1 MSIRASLLA
10 AATCTAL
17 IASGSAFAQQAAPAA
32 AGDKKG
38 ENITKDAKPEASGGV
53 QQLMLADEL
62 AAYGRANKDPL
73 SLIVAASMKKQI
85 PVKEVERKPENAAD
99 GVAKAPATDTVDGLL
114 KDARDLAKG
123 DKTLLALADD
133 VKAAAT
139 KGRVTGPSVSVGQ
152 ITGNTDHI
160 MKWTFNGGRFA
171 EIALVGLSSTL
182 FALEVRDENGN
193 LICRNTAPAYCSWN
207 PIWTGPFVIKV
218 KNLGGGLAH
227 YKIAT
232 N

>member
-1 MSIRASLLA
+1 MTIRAQLLA
-10 AATCTAL
+10 AAAFAAL
-17 IASGSAFAQQAAPAA
+17 CISGAAMAQQAAPAA
-32 AGDKKG
+32 PAKTG
-38 ENITKDAKPEASGGV
+38 ENIAKDAKPEAGGAV

-85 PVKEVERKPENAAD
+85 PVKEVERKPENAPD
-99 GVAKAPATDTVDGLL
+99 GVAKAPESDSVDGLL

-133 VKAAAT
+133 VKASAS
-139 KGRVTGPSVSVGQ
+139 KGRVTGASVSVGQ

-160 MKWTFNGGRFA
+160 MKWSFTGGRHA
-171 EIALVGLSSTL
+171 EIALVGLTSTL

-207 PIWTGPFVIKV
+207 PIWTGPFVVKV